1 MKIASAAT
9 LASSLLL
16 FLLPA
21 ASAATDAELLRCL
34 TLADSAARLSCYD
47 TLATALRS
55 APAKPV
61 AAPVAATA
69 AAADAADAADANF
82 GRVSMPKPKA
92 EDSKPAAMQS
102 RIVGKLAEWRRGQSL
117 TLANGQVWVVNDEP
131 ANFGALQDP
140 AVTVTPGMLGSYFMK
155 IEGINFQ
162 VRVKRVQ

>member
-1 MKIASAAT
+1 MKKT
-9 LASSLLL
+9 LPT
-16 FLLPA
+16 FLLSFA
-21 ASAATDAELLRCL
+21 AVAAQAAGTDAELLRCL
-34 TLADSAARLSCYD
+34 ALPDTAARLACYD
-47 TLATALRS
+47 TLAHSLSS
-55 APAKPV
+55 APAKP
-61 AAPVAATA
+61 ATPA
-69 AAADAADAADANF
+69 AADAADANF